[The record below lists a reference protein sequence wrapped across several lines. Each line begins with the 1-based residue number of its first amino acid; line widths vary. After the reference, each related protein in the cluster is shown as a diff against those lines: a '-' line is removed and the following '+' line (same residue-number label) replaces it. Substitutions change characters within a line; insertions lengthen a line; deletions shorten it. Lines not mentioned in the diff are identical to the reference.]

1 MIDADDLE
9 DAAASE
15 QANERRTGTV
25 RSIVPAIR
33 SAASRHATFASI
45 HKYQLNHLVNPQA
58 YQSNHLVNPQ
68 AYQSNHLVNPQAY
81 QSNHLVNP
89 QISIHKHIN
98 PIISSIHKHINPI
111 ISSIHKHINPQAYQS
126 TSISIQ
132 SSPQSTSISIQP
144 SRQSNHRGAYESQS
158 PLLNSSCP
166 HRHNNLLLKASN
178 ASPIATITA
187 TTRAPIHLIM
197 ATRSMA
203 HTGSATL
210 VRLV

>member
-1 MIDADDLE
+1 VIDADDLE

-58 YQSNHLVNPQ
+58 YQLNHLVK
-68 AYQSNHLVNPQAY
+68 
-81 QSNHLVNP
+81 P

-98 PIISSIHKHINPI
+98 STSR
-111 ISSIHKHINPQAYQS
+111 QS
-126 TSISIQ
+126 TSISIQPSRQSTSISIQPSPPSTSISIQPSRQSTSISIQPSRQSASISIQ

-144 SRQSNHRGAYESQS
+144 SRRFNHRGAYESHS

-166 HRHNNLLLKASN
+166 HRLLLKASN
-178 ASPIATITA
+178 AGPIATATITA
-187 TTRAPIHLIM
+187 ATRAPIHLIT